1 MILSKE
7 VWLVNF
13 APQIGQ
19 EIKKIRPAVVVNH
32 DSVGTLK
39 LKVVVPISDATKS
52 PKSWLIQ
59 LEPSPTNGLTKE
71 SVADCF
77 QIKSISEERFIR
89 KIGELSPEEFDS
101 VKIGLII
108 VLGLL

>member
-19 EIKKIRPAVVVNH
+19 EISKVRPAVVVNH
-32 DSVGTLK
+32 DSVGFLK
-39 LKVVVPISDATKS
+39 LKVVVPITDAIMS
-52 PKSWLIQ
+52 PKSWLVK
-59 LEPSPTNGLTKE
+59 LSPSNSNGLTKE

-77 QIKSISEERFIR
+77 QVKSISEDRFVR
-89 KIGELSPEEFDS
+89 KIGELSTEEFDS
-101 VKIGLII
+101 VKLGLII
-108 VLGLL
+108 VLGLI